1 MLQVQREVTVAEA
14 ITHRSLFK
22 RILLVTGGLIVF
34 TILFV
39 VACRLAVI
47 QMFRGMA
54 SSRATGLS
62 AWDIGGM
69 WTDRSYFQLSQTESG
84 KWISRNADLRIHT
97 DAFERSRTSIDQ
109 IAAVHHGFLERLV
122 TESNSGRGRG
132 LSAVLSVPAAEFD
145 ATIADL
151 KKLGRVEG
159 IEETGEDSAVKLEN
173 SARNLEAARTTLER
187 LQSLQRNRK
196 GQLRDALEV
205 EKEIAQANSAVRE
218 AVLQRD
224 GLLSTVIQAHIH
236 LALRENFR
244 APLETSFA
252 GTLLSLRN
260 SMVEGIGA
268 ILSSITMVS
277 GALLEYGLPIAF
289 WCLVL
294 FWPGR
299 LAWKRF
305 RARQPLEQQQS

>member
-1 MLQVQREVTVAEA
+1 MLVECGPRQLISNYPKRKAANGFRVMRIYAYTQMPSSAAEQA
-14 ITHRSLFK
+14 ST
-22 RILLVTGGLIVF
+22 
-34 TILFV
+34 
-39 VACRLAVI
+39 RLPLCT
-47 QMFRGMA
+47 MA
-54 SSRATGLS
+54 
-62 AWDIGGM
+62 
-69 WTDRSYFQLSQTESG
+69 
-84 KWISRNADLRIHT
+84 
-97 DAFERSRTSIDQ
+97 
-109 IAAVHHGFLERLV
+109 FLDRLV

-187 LQSLQRNRK
+187 LQNLQRNRK
-196 GQLRDALEV
+196 GELRDALEV

-244 APLETSFA
+244 APLEASFP

-260 SMVEGIGA
+260 SMVEGIGV

-277 GALLEYGLPIAF
+277 GAFLEYGLPIAF

-305 RARQPLEQQQS
+305 RARQPLAQQRS